1 MRRGLLIILLL
12 LILVTA
18 GAVFYFLQNKGDNYE
33 LVFSFSQK
41 GKEVKVYSADGKI
54 KTGLNRIKLEI
65 SPPQEVTSFYFYMPP
80 MPGMNEMRDTAKLR
94 KVSEGVYEGELQI
107 SMDGPWQVRVVL
119 ASGETLTHDVF
130 VPIVKGKSQTPT
142 STAHG
147 GHLMINPEKLQLVG
161 VVTQPVQKRFL
172 VSTFSTVGYIDYD
185 RSRIYEITLR
195 SDAWI
200 ESTYGRFEGEYIR
213 KGTPLIKVLNPEVE
227 IAKRE
232 LELAKKTGDKELIRK
247 AQEKLRYLK
256 TGKVVRSPVSGVILE
271 KKVYEGGYVREGQT
285 AYRIAELSKVWIV
298 AEVPLRQAPYV
309 KKGQTVLVI
318 PEDNPD
324 NLIEGEIDYIFP
336 EVNKSSKTL
345 RVRISAK
352 NENLALKPNS
362 LVEVL
367 FEVPI
372 GEVLAVP
379 ESAVVDTGRRTLV
392 FVEMDKGMFMP
403 VRVKLGRKG
412 EGYYEVKHGL
422 KEGQKVVVKG
432 TFLLDAEAQLKGL
445 YGGGAGGGH
454 HHH

>member
-1 MRRGLLIILLL
+1 MKK
-12 LILVTA
+12 LILPLFLIFALV
-18 GAVFYFLQNKGDNYE
+18 GGFYSFMKVEKENYQH
-33 LVFSFSQK
+33 VISFTQK
-41 GKEVKVYSADGKI
+41 GKKIKIYSPDGKI
-54 KTGLNRIKLEI
+54 KTGLNRIKLEV
-65 SPPQEVTSFYFYMPP
+65 SPPEEVASFYFYMPP
-80 MPGMNEMRDTAKLR
+80 MPGMNEMRDAAKLK
-94 KVSEGVYEGELQI
+94 KVSEGVYEGELRI

-119 ASGETLTHDVF
+119 ANGETLTHDVF
-130 VPIVKGKSQTPT
+130 VPIVRGRTQTPT

-161 VVTQPVQKRFL
+161 VVTEPVRKRFL
-172 VSTFSTVGYIDYD
+172 VSTFSAVGYIDYD
-185 RSRIYEITLR
+185 RSRIHEITLR

-200 ESTYGRFEGEYIR
+200 ESTYGRFEGEYVR
-213 KGTPLIKVLNPEVE
+213 KGAPLMKVLNPEVE

-285 AYRIAELSKVWIV
+285 AYRIAGLSKVWII

-309 KKGQTVLVI
+309 KEGQTVLVI

-324 NLIEGEIDYIFP
+324 NLVEGEIDYIFP
-336 EVNKSSKTL
+336 EINKSSKTL

-379 ESAVVDTGRRTLV
+379 ESAVVDTGRRTVV

-445 YGGGAGGGH
+445 YGGSASGGH